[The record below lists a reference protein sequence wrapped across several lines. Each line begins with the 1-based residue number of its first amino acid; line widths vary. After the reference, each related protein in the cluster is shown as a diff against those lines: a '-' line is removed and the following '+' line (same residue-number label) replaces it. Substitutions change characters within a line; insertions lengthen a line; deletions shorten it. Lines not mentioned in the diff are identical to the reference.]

1 VVLRR
6 CRRRVPLPA
15 FLGQRLEGKGS
26 LALPWS
32 LLCLGQ
38 AKPGEDPKSLANG
51 PGTEA
56 VIRVCTGCHGFG
68 NSTRFRKTP
77 DSWRDVVSDMQARG
91 AEASDKDVD
100 QIVAFLAQNYGP
112 ESKVNVNIAPVE
124 ELKSM
129 LALSTPEA
137 QAVIDYRLKH
147 GDFADV
153 GELAKVPGLDPKK
166 LEEKIGVIAFK

>member
-1 VVLRR
+1 
-6 CRRRVPLPA
+6 
-15 FLGQRLEGKGS
+15 
-26 LALPWS
+26 
-32 LLCLGQ
+32 
-38 AKPGEDPKSLANG
+38 
-51 PGTEA
+51 
-56 VIRVCTGCHGFG
+56 
-68 NSTRFRKTP
+68 
-77 DSWRDVVSDMQARG
+77 MQTRG